1 MEEKILKTKK
11 NGMLVLILDLL
22 ILLGATAGM
31 ITGGILSETSE
42 SPLAWVLFGVSLAV
56 LMIGWIPLCGLR
68 VLKPQEA
75 LVLTLF
81 GKYIG
86 TLKGE
91 VSNFVTPQNVSTD
104 ICTKLYSTSTEKLFY
119 LAISAINANN
129 FHIDEIQSKTG
140 YILFTAV
147 NRQFLATIVKF
158 SSSKAMLKITPVSN
172 VYYFQPGIVLNMF
185 KYIDLNVQDT
195 PIVNVSVL
203 R

>member
-1 MEEKILKTKK
+1 MSISAKLGENNLMKHLVIFFALIILGLNT
-11 NGMLVLILDLL
+11 N
-22 ILLGATAGM
+22 TA
-31 ITGGILSETSE
+31 
-42 SPLAWVLFGVSLAV
+42 LAV
-56 LMIGWIPLCGLR
+56 GEIPAVAQSSGM
-68 VLKPQEA
+68 
-75 LVLTLF
+75 
-81 GKYIG
+81 
-86 TLKGE
+86 
-91 VSNFVTPQNVSTD
+91 SNFVTPQNVSTD